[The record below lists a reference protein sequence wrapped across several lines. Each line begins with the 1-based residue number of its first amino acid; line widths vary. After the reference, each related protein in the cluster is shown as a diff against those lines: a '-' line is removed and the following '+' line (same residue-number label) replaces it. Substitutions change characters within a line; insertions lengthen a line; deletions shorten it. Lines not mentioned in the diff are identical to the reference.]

1 MELADLSRML
11 ARYRWLVIVCVLFG
25 QLAAA
30 ITHYGDAKTYTAS
43 ARLVLDT
50 ADPESRAE
58 SSVFADT
65 AKAIATSP
73 PQVGQAL
80 AAAHITERDPVAVA
94 RRVSVRALGS
104 SGIIQLS
111 VRDENGQLSA
121 LIANA
126 LAAEVIQTREGVA
139 TGERERVLRDLD
151 QRIIPLNRQIA
162 ALDTRIA
169 RLSLDAASTASPAA
183 ANAIRSRQR
192 VAERQRD
199 ALAQQRSV
207 VENERVSVLS
217 SDALRPK
224 ASIISQASKP
234 ASTDSSGL
242 LPDLVLGSLIG
253 LILGLGLA
261 GALELFRPTITGG
274 SALARAFDAPLLGT
288 LGESAEEAGPEAKG
302 ITSRLALVAAAH
314 GVSTVNLLAVGRPV
328 DLDAIARRL
337 LTDVEEERALART
350 ADGQVVA
357 DGRTTTVSGPEQ
369 GPRIASIDPSGLSLK
384 PLGAPVRDKESNGL
398 VVVSHQTLNKRDVA
412 EATKLIQK
420 TSLPLLGLI
429 AVRSRRAA
437 PETQG
442 PKTAIDQRRTA

>member
-1 MELADLSRML
+1 MELADLSRMI
-11 ARYRWLVIVCVLFG
+11 ARYRWLIIACVLFG
-25 QLAAA
+25 QLVAAV
-30 ITHYGDAKTYTAS
+30 THYGDTKTYTAS

-80 AAAHITERDPVAVA
+80 AAAHITERDPIAVA

-139 TGERERVLRDLD
+139 TGEREQVLRALD
-151 QRIIPLNRQIA
+151 QRIIPLNRKIA

-169 RLSLDAASTASPAA
+169 RLSLDAASTTSPSA

-192 VAERQRD
+192 AAERQRD
-199 ALAQQRSV
+199 ALSQQRSV
-207 VENERVSVLS
+207 VETERVSVLS
-217 SDALRPK
+217 GDALRPK
-224 ASIISQASKP
+224 ASIISEASKP
-234 ASTDSSGL
+234 ESADPSGL
-242 LPDLVLGSLIG
+242 LPDLVLGSLLG
-253 LILGLGLA
+253 LILGLGAA

-288 LGESAEEAGPEAKG
+288 LGESAEEAGPDAKG
-302 ITSRLALVAAAH
+302 ITSRLALVAAAN

-328 DLDAIARRL
+328 DLDAIAGRL
-337 LTDVEEERALART
+337 LTDVEEERALAPT
-350 ADGQVVA
+350 AYGQVA
-357 DGRTTTVSGPEQ
+357 DGRTATVSRPEQ

-384 PLGAPVRDKESNGL
+384 PLGAPVRDKESTGL
-398 VVVSHQTLNKRDVA
+398 VVVSHLTLNKREVA
-412 EATKLIQK
+412 EATKLIER

-429 AVRSRRAA
+429 AVRSRRAT
-437 PETQG
+437 PEMQR